1 FALLLRVL
9 LALEPAGTAADPA
22 LQAVLRPGLLPHLPG
37 ERDILLVR
45 GAGGVGRER
54 GPVVGAVRGTGGGP
68 GDLVERGEPAAGLD
82 DERVLPAVHL
92 EGAVH
97 ERLLLGHEEVA
108 EPDLFAGEAELA
120 DEPHRVS
127 GRRGERPGRLLQP
140 DRLAA
145 ELGDRFGDRFAGL
158 LEGHA
163 HPVLAVLRS
172 HTASA
177 VLCSVPIGAMQ
188 PGGQGRPAA
197 AEVPRPLTNGR

>member
-1 FALLLRVL
+1 M
-9 LALEPAGTAADPA
+9 
-22 LQAVLRPGLLPHLPG
+22 
-37 ERDILLVR
+37 
-45 GAGGVGRER
+45 
-54 GPVVGAVRGTGGGP
+54 VGAVRGTGGGL

-108 EPDLFAGEAELA
+108 EPDPFAGEAELA
-120 DEPHRVS
+120 DEPHRVT
-127 GRRGERPGRLLQP
+127 RLRGQRPDRLLQP
-140 DRLAA
+140 DRLPAD
-145 ELGDRFGDRFAGL
+145 LGDRLGDRFAGL

-163 HPVLAVLRS
+163 HPALAVLRG

-188 PGGQGRPAA
+188 PSGQGRQAA
-197 AEVPRPLTNGR
+197 PKVPRPLPNGR